1 MYCYNN
7 NNNNNNNNS
16 LCSQTHMV
24 VNILFHIGISAI
36 LQLISISRGGRG
48 RGVTPENITSKGYT
62 ILITDT
68 RLSAHTP
75 RMYQGTAPDILNIC
89 I

>member
-1 MYCYNN
+1 
-7 NNNNNNNNS
+7 
-16 LCSQTHMV
+16 MV
-24 VNILFHIGISAI
+24 VNILFHIGIGAI
-36 LQLISISRGGRG
+36 LQFISISGPYPRGGGEGGGG

-62 ILITDT
+62 ILITAT